1 MTLKKQ
7 NCYEGV
13 VLSVSGLFL
22 SCIIVPTITD
32 CLGEGESFAINF
44 QSEKKKWQW
53 GRSIEGVV
61 KGRNYNLISAPSL
74 VGCSK

>member
-1 MTLKKQ
+1 MTLTKQ

-32 CLGEGESFAINF
+32 CLREGESFAINF
-44 QSEKKKWQW
+44 QSEKKLAMGKIHR
-53 GRSIEGVV
+53 RSREW
-61 KGRNYNLISAPSL
+61 KELKSSTAHL
-74 VGCSK
+74 A

>member
-1 MTLKKQ
+1 MILKKQ

-32 CLGEGESFAINF
+32 CLGEGGLLQLTFS
-44 QSEKKKWQW
+44 QKK
-53 GRSIEGVV
+53 S
-61 KGRNYNLISAPSL
+61 
-74 VGCSK
+74 

>member
-1 MTLKKQ
+1 MTLTKQ

-13 VLSVSGLFL
+13 VLSVSGSVSGLFL

-44 QSEKKKWQW
+44 QSEKKVSN
-53 GRSIEGVV
+53 GDD
-61 KGRNYNLISAPSL
+61 P
-74 VGCSK
+74 

>member
-1 MTLKKQ
+1 MTLTKQ

-44 QSEKKKWQW
+44 QSEKKVSN
-53 GRSIEGVV
+53 GDD
-61 KGRNYNLISAPSL
+61 P
-74 VGCSK
+74 

>member
-1 MTLKKQ
+1 MTLTKQ

-22 SCIIVPTITD
+22 SCIIVPKITD

-44 QSEKKKWQW
+44 QSEKKVAMGTIHRKSREWKELQPHQ
-53 GRSIEGVV
+53 RT
-61 KGRNYNLISAPSL
+61 
-74 VGCSK
+74 